1 MLSYLTN
8 QLKASVVVHIQN
20 VPMYKT
26 HFIKKHLPPFKM
38 SLEKNVRKKHPFDKT
53 TLKKTS
59 SYDLSPSQIVLSL
72 KKKLRPQ
79 NLPSL
84 NLFLLRNCFRKKK
97 NVPCDPD
104 TEPGDGAGAE
114 ARRSAWY

>member
-1 MLSYLTN
+1 M
-8 QLKASVVVHIQN
+8 HIQN

-72 KKKLRPQ
+72 KKIASTKSPLIKFIPITKLFSEEKKC
-79 NLPSL
+79 SL
-84 NLFLLRNCFRKKK
+84 
-97 NVPCDPD
+97 
-104 TEPGDGAGAE
+104 
-114 ARRSAWY
+114 